1 MKMDFNFKLFD
12 GKITNIDKKGSFN
25 LKFEET
31 IYELSKN
38 FKTRKE
44 NKLNE
49 TKSSFLFYCLKKFIK
64 KEKIK
69 N

>member
-1 MKMDFNFKLFD
+1 MN
-12 GKITNIDKKGSFN
+12 
-25 LKFEET
+25 
-31 IYELSKN
+31 LSKLN

-49 TKSSFLFYCLKKFIK
+49 TKSYFLIKLFKKIFKIEK
-64 KEKIK
+64 KII